1 MRTAVKVPL
10 HAVGVVPARHRTVVG
25 AVVVVPVTTM
35 RTVPAARPVTL
46 SLKVAVAGAVSDDGV
61 VTAVTVGAVVSPG
74 GVVVPP
80 PDGGVEDPPPD
91 GGVEDPPPDGGV
103 EDPPPACVAGAL
115 CTVNVTDGA
124 AVVLPAASLV
134 STTSVWLPSLRPAGG
149 VQGLLQATNGPP
161 STAHRKV
168 TVGSELPNVT
178 VGLGVAGS
186 GAVTCAAAGG
196 VVSTTQDQVS
206 GLLTDDP
213 SVVSTE
219 NECGPSLSAAPTV

>member
-1 MRTAVKVPL
+1 MRTAVKGPL
-10 HAVGVVPARHRTVVG
+10 HAVGVVPVRHTTVVG
-25 AVVVVPVTTM
+25 AAVDVPVTTM
-35 RTVPAARPVTL
+35 RTAPATRPVTL
-46 SLKVAVAGAVSDDGV
+46 SLKVAVAGAVSEEGM
-61 VTAVTVGAVVSPG
+61 VTAVTVGAAVSPG
-74 GVVVPP
+74 GVVV
-80 PDGGVEDPPPD
+80 
-91 GGVEDPPPDGGV
+91 PPPDGGV

-219 NECGPSLSAAPTV
+219 NECGPSLSAALTV

>member
-10 HAVGVVPARHRTVVG
+10 HAVGVVPVRHTTVVG
-25 AVVVVPVTTM
+25 AGVEVPVTTM
-35 RTVPAARPVTL
+35 RTAPATRPVTL
-46 SLKVAVAGAVSDDGV
+46 SLKVTVAGAVRDEGI
-61 VTAVTVGAVVSPG
+61 VTAVTVGAAVSSG

-91 GGVEDPPPDGGV
+91 GGVE
-103 EDPPPACVAGAL
+103 EPPPACVAGAL

-134 STTSVWLPSLRPAGG
+134 STTRVWPPSLRPAGG

-161 STAHRKV
+161 STAQRKV
-168 TVGSELPNVT
+168 TVGSELTNVT

>member
-1 MRTAVKVPL
+1 MRSAVKVPL
-10 HAVGVVPARHRTVVG
+10 QAVGVVPVRHTTVVG
-25 AVVVVPVTTM
+25 AAVVVPVATM
-35 RTVPAARPVTL
+35 RTEPATRPVTL
-46 SLKVAVAGAVSDDGV
+46 SLKVAVAGAVSDEGI
-61 VTAVTVGAVVSPG
+61 VTAVTVGATVSPG
-74 GVVVPP
+74 GVVV
-80 PDGGVEDPPPD
+80 
-91 GGVEDPPPDGGV
+91 PPPDGGV

-134 STTSVWLPSLRPAGG
+134 PTTSVWLPSLRPAGG

-161 STAHRKV
+161 STAQRKV
-168 TVGSELPNVT
+168 TVGSELTNVT

-186 GAVTCAAAGG
+186 GAVTCSAAGG